1 MIDNDNDSKWAKN
14 GFGDNVSKRTSGG
27 KFTKEESEL
36 VRQAV
41 LEFCAAK
48 QISVDRLCSE
58 CEHKAEL
65 KGSWNEISR
74 ALPHRSVQ
82 SVYRHGLRLLHPFK
96 RGAWTEEEIHKLIEL
111 VTRLG
116 KKWVACQKALNRSA
130 DSCRDKYRE
139 MSDLYVKGRWK
150 EHETIQLIKLVKQ
163 HLRVD
168 PSMHI
173 VEVGKMVEAE
183 NIVIP
188 WSTISTKMGNR
199 SRLSCFKKFQKM
211 TGLFSPSDTGNRV
224 KQRVPGAP
232 HTASGLASPQLQGR
246 AAVQHEEQSTHTT
259 SDASSTIDE
268 ALMGGIA
275 GTTTGA
281 AGGFLG
287 RDDGQDV
294 VEQQQLGHV
303 AEPTNDV
310 DMFLLSELAS
320 SGANRTND
328 VDWGSMRVDDGQE
341 RWQDLV
347 MEWQQQEG
355 EEATEDAL
363 LTLPFYELAQLLLDR
378 KASAKMAA
386 ETVEAVD
393 LPTV

>member
-1 MIDNDNDSKWAKN
+1 MIDNDNNSKWAKN

-41 LEFCAAK
+41 HEFCAAK

-96 RGAWTEEEIHKLIEL
+96 RGAWTEDEIHKLIEL

-139 MSDLYVKGRWK
+139 MSDAYIKGRWK
-150 EHETIQLIKLVKQ
+150 EHETIQLIKLIKQ

-168 PSMHI
+168 ASMHI
-173 VEVGKMVEAE
+173 VEIGKMVEAE

-188 WSTISTKMGNR
+188 WSTISKKMGHR

-224 KQRVPGAP
+224 KQRAPGAP
-232 HTASGLASPQLQGR
+232 HTDSDVASPPLQGR
-246 AAVQHEEQSTHTT
+246 VEEQSTHAT
-259 SDASSTIDE
+259 SDASSSIDE

-281 AGGFLG
+281 AEGFLG
-287 RDDGQDV
+287 RDDVQDV
-294 VEQQQLGHV
+294 VEQQELRHV
-303 AEPTNDV
+303 TEPTSGGTDV

-320 SGANRTND
+320 SGASRTND
-328 VDWGSMRVDDGQE
+328 VDWNSMRVDDGQE
-341 RWQDLV
+341 RWHDLV

-363 LTLPFYELAQLLLDR
+363 LTLPFCELAQLLLDR